1 MSNPFLMKDE
11 ELNNPR
17 AAAKYNLDVMQGFK
31 EAANNGQQRLA
42 IDYSVRVI
50 DILAKRVL
58 ELESQVADCIAQ
70 CATSTKEAPAKAK
83 AKVAEEVSA

>member
-11 ELNNPR
+11 DLNNPR

-31 EAANNGQQRLA
+31 DAANNGQQRLA

-50 DILAKRVL
+50 DILAARVL
-58 ELESQVADCIAQ
+58 ELEAKVEGCK
-70 CATSTKEAPAKAK
+70 CATKEAPAAKAK
-83 AKVAEEVSA
+83 ATASA